1 MAEVTVSINDRSYIL
16 GCDDGEERRLQD
28 LARHVDRHVREIS
41 ESMPDVS
48 DTRLM
53 LLASLMVADEL
64 TETLSLLREIEGAY
78 NTLKKQHES
87 EVSKASELREK
98 ARKSIEAAA
107 ARIET
112 IAGRLATT

>member
-16 GCDDGEERRLQD
+16 GCDDGEEKRLED
-28 LARHVDRHVREIS
+28 LARHVDRHVRELA
-41 ESMPDVS
+41 EAMPDVG

-78 NTLKKQHES
+78 NNLKKQHET
-87 EVSKASELREK
+87 EVSKSEELREK
-98 ARKSIEAAA
+98 ARKSIETATQQ
-107 ARIET
+107 IEK
-112 IAGRLATT
+112 IAGRLATA